1 MGCLGATKDFETQTK
16 QMKIGLSE
24 QVRVMEGCSNAVL
37 SIRIK
42 NTENLVPGDHKSEPV
57 KVWAIHFGRK

>member
-1 MGCLGATKDFETQTK
+1 
-16 QMKIGLSE
+16 
-24 QVRVMEGCSNAVL
+24 MEGCPNAVL

-42 NTENLVPGDHKSEPV
+42 NTENLVAGDHESELV

>member
-1 MGCLGATKDFETQTK
+1 
-16 QMKIGLSE
+16 
-24 QVRVMEGCSNAVL
+24 MEGCPNAVL

-42 NTENLVPGDHKSEPV
+42 NTENLVPGDHKSELA